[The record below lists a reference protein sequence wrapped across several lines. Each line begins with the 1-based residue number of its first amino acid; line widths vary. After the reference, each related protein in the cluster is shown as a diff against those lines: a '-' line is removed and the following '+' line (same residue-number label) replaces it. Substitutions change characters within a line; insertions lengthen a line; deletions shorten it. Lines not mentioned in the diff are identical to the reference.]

1 VPELVLHAYYWLTGL
16 EKPARVTL
24 AGLRYSHAARC
35 VACHGVRSHA
45 VPVALRGT
53 NANISWRLRR
63 RKIYRER
70 HSTSSLRRGETE
82 QTLNPEERFA
92 QAPGADVGEPAHV
105 LDRQRIA
112 QAEVGH
118 DPLAVGRLHLRVAFD
133 TEDRDERP
141 RAGLSRSRRY

>member
-1 VPELVLHAYYWLTGL
+1 
-16 EKPARVTL
+16 
-24 AGLRYSHAARC
+24 
-35 VACHGVRSHA
+35 
-45 VPVALRGT
+45 
-53 NANISWRLRR
+53 
-63 RKIYRER
+63 
-70 HSTSSLRRGETE
+70 LRRGETE

-92 QAPGADVGEPAHV
+92 QVPGADVGEPAHV
-105 LDRQRIA
+105 LDRQRSA